1 MMLAKRIIPTLL
13 RDGDRLVKGEKFQG
27 WRSVGHAR
35 QAVRVMASRGV
46 DEMVLLD
53 ITATA
58 QNRRPDP
65 AKIREYAD
73 ECFMPLTVGG
83 GIRSIEDVRTCLNAG
98 ADKVAINTAA
108 METPMFLR
116 QAADRF
122 GSQAI
127 VVAIDVRNHPSQG
140 RYCTCR
146 AGTHVPLMRRPSN
159 DPPAVARLIASLG
172 AGEII
177 LTSIDREGTMQGYD
191 LETIKA
197 VSEAVDIPVIAHGGC
212 SGYEDMLNAIKAGAS
227 AVAAGALFQFT
238 DCTPRGAAVYLQE
251 HGIEVRL

>member
-13 RDGDRLVKGEKFQG
+13 RDGDRLVKGQKFNG

-35 QAVRVMASRGV
+35 QAVRIMAQRGV

-83 GIRSIEDVRTCLNAG
+83 GIHSLDDIKVCLDNG
-98 ADKVAINTAA
+98 ADKVCIRTA
-108 METPMFLR
+108 FLNSDLVQ
-116 QAADRF
+116 QASRKY
-122 GSQAI
+122 GKQAI
-127 VVAIDVRNHPSQG
+127 VVAVDYQKEP
-140 RYCTCR
+140 
-146 AGTHVPLMRRPSN
+146 
-159 DPPAVARLIASLG
+159 VAWHQALVALTRG

-177 LTSIDREGTMQGYD
+177 LTSIDREGTMTGYD

-212 SGYEDMLNAIKAGAS
+212 SGYDDMLNAIKAGAS
-227 AVAAGALFQFT
+227 AVAAGALYSFT
-238 DCTPRGAAVYLQE
+238 DCTPRGAALYLAE

>member
-1 MMLAKRIIPTLL
+1 MSLAKRIIPTLL
-13 RDGDRLVKGEKFQG
+13 RDGDRLVKGEKFNG

-35 QAVRVMASRGV
+35 QAVRIMAQRGV

-83 GIRSIEDVRTCLNAG
+83 GIHSLEDIKVCLDNG
-98 ADKVAINTAA
+98 ADKVCICSAFKN
-108 METPMFLR
+108 ETSRLV
-116 QAADRF
+116 QHASDKY

-127 VVAIDVRNHPSQG
+127 VVAIDYLQAYAYG
-140 RYCTCR
+140 QYQL
-146 AGTHVPLMRRPSN
+146 AFG
-159 DPPAVARLIASLG
+159 AQVAG

-177 LTSIDREGTMQGYD
+177 LTSIDREGTMEGYD

-227 AVAAGALFQFT
+227 AVAAGALYAFS
-238 DCTPRGAAVYLQE
+238 DCTPRGAALYLAE

>member
-13 RDGDRLVKGEKFQG
+13 RDGDRLVKGEKFNG

-35 QAVRVMASRGV
+35 QAVRIMAQRGV

-83 GIRSIEDVRTCLNAG
+83 GIHSLEDIKVCLDNG
-98 ADKVAINTAA
+98 ADKIAICTASSRLI
-108 METPMFLR
+108 EE
-116 QAADRF
+116 AATRL
-122 GSQAI
+122 GSQA
-127 VVAIDVRNHPSQG
+127 VVAVIDYGKDNMAFSH
-140 RYCTCR
+140 C
-146 AGTHVPLMRRPSN
+146 GTRMMGW
-159 DPPAVARLIASLG
+159 PAMALARKYAQHG

-177 LTSIDREGTMQGYD
+177 LTSIDREGTMAGYD
-191 LETIKA
+191 IPMIKA

-238 DCTPRGAAVYLQE
+238 DCTPRGAALYLAE

>member
-13 RDGDRLVKGEKFQG
+13 RDGDRLVKGEKFNG

-35 QAVRVMASRGV
+35 QAVRIMAQRGV

-65 AKIREYAD
+65 SKIREYAD

-83 GIRSIEDVRTCLNAG
+83 GIRSIEDVQTCLNAG
-98 ADKVAINTAA
+98 ADKVCIGAGAWA
-108 METPMFLR
+108 MPLLVDQCAKR
-116 QAADRF
+116 L
-122 GSQAI
+122 GCQAI
-127 VVAIDVRNHPSQG
+127 AVAIDYRDGVAVINRNETLGIDPV
-140 RYCTCR
+140 YWATIM
-146 AGTHVPLMRRPSN
+146 AG
-159 DPPAVARLIASLG
+159 AG
-172 AGEII
+172 AGELI

-227 AVAAGALFQFT
+227 AVAAGALYAFS
-238 DCTPRGAAVYLQE
+238 DCTPRGAALYLAE

>member
-1 MMLAKRIIPTLL
+1 MLAKRIIPTLL
-13 RDGDRLVKGEKFQG
+13 RDGDRLVKGEKFNG

-35 QAVRVMASRGV
+35 QAVRIMAQRGV

-65 AKIREYAD
+65 DKIREYAD

-83 GIRSIEDVRTCLNAG
+83 GIRSIEDVKTCLNAG
-98 ADKVAINTAA
+98 ADKVLIGAAGIPAIKAVA
-108 METPMFLR
+108 QMY
-116 QAADRF
+116 
-122 GSQAI
+122 GSQA
-127 VVAIDVRNHPSQG
+127 VSAAIDYFFWEDHEDIQLVRYIMEGGQSFVRNDGPVD
-140 RYCTCR
+140 YAKKLAT
-146 AGTHVPLMRRPSN
+146 A
-159 DPPAVARLIASLG
+159 G

-177 LTSIDREGTMQGYD
+177 LTSIDREGTMLGYD

-238 DCTPRGAAVYLQE
+238 DCTPRGAALYLAE

>member
-13 RDGDRLVKGEKFQG
+13 RDGDKLVKGEKFNG

-35 QAVRVMASRGV
+35 QAVRIMAQRGV

-65 AKIREYAD
+65 ADIRKYAD

-83 GIRSIEDVRTCLNAG
+83 GIQSLDDIKVCLDNG
-98 ADKVAINTAA
+98 ADKVYIGHASWAC
-108 METPMFLR
+108 PFLVD
-116 QAADRF
+116 QAAKKY

-127 VVAIDVRNHPSQG
+127 VVPVDYTHGIVRVGDSIFPVG
-140 RYCTCR
+140 MFPVEWARIM
-146 AGTHVPLMRRPSN
+146 AG
-159 DPPAVARLIASLG
+159 AG

-177 LTSIDREGTMQGYD
+177 LTSIDREGTMTGYD

-197 VSEAVDIPVIAHGGC
+197 VSDAVPIPVIAHGGC
-212 SGYEDMLNAIKAGAS
+212 SGYEGMLNAIKAGAS

-238 DCTPRGAAVYLQE
+238 DCTPRGAALYLAE
-251 HGIEVRL
+251 HGIETRL